1 MRERE
6 NEDGFFLQ
14 PLAVRCRGAAQAVAG
29 SRPRAA
35 RPQGLALTRSGFSTL
50 SYAVQAE
57 FSACTA

>member
-1 MRERE
+1 MRERAS
-6 NEDGFFLQ
+6 EDGFFLQ
-14 PLAVRCRGAAQAVAG
+14 PLAVRGRRAAQVVTG

-35 RPQGLALTRSGFSTL
+35 RPQGLALTRSVFSTL